1 MLKNKKGILSII
13 IGCLFL
19 TMGAQNTNSPY
30 SRYGYG
36 ILKDNSIGASRSM
49 GGISYGLRD
58 GKSAN
63 PGNPASYSSV
73 DSLTFIFD
81 VGISYSK
88 AQLSDGINS
97 QREDNGGLDYITMMM
112 PLSKKLGLSF
122 GILPYSSVG
131 YSFGSNEDSG
141 STTYVKSFSGS
152 GGISQIYAGLGYEFM
167 KNISVGANVYYM
179 FGSLTHTRSIPSTSS
194 SAYTSYD
201 YRKLKVDAL
210 RFELGAQYTHQL
222 TSDDLLTVGAV
233 FSPKIPGKARFSN
246 IKQEW
251 SSSTL
256 VSEDTVTMK
265 NVDAGLPSTYGLGFT
280 LTHKKKMVVGADLT
294 YQQWNKISYEVGDGD
309 LGADGL
315 TAAER
320 FNNRWKASAGV
331 EYMIDPTS
339 RSFLNRMK
347 FRGGLNY
354 GNSYMNVKNSAGN
367 IGGYKEYGATVGF
380 GFPIRDSYTGRTS
393 YLNLGFEYLTVRPEL
408 SNMIKE
414 TYLGVTL
421 NVNFNDLWF
430 MKNKFR

>member
-1 MLKNKKGILSII
+1 MLKNRKGLLTII

-36 ILKDNSIGASRSM
+36 ILKDNAIGASRSM

-63 PGNPASYSSV
+63 PGNPASYSGV

-81 VGISYSK
+81 I
-88 AQLSDGINS
+88 GINYTNGVNN
-97 QREDNGGLDYITMMM
+97 QRENNGGLDYITMLM

-131 YSFGSNEDSG
+131 YSFGSDESSG
-141 STTYVKSFSGS
+141 STTYQKTFSGS
-152 GGISQIYAGLGYEFM
+152 GGISQVYAGLGYELL
-167 KNISVGANVYYM
+167 KNISIGANAYYM
-179 FGSLTHTRSIPSTSS
+179 FGSLSHTRSIPSISN

-201 YRKLKVDAL
+201 YKTLKVNTL
-210 RFELGAQYTHQL
+210 RFDIGAQYTHQL
-222 TSDDLLTVGAV
+222 NADNLLTVGAV
-233 FSPKIPGKARFSN
+233 FSPRIAAKAQFTDV
-246 IKQEW
+246 KQEW
-251 SSSTL
+251 SSSSSTTPVTNDTL
-256 VSEDTVTMK
+256 TLK
-265 NVDAGLPSTYGLGFT
+265 NIDAGIPSTYGAGFT
-280 LTHKKKMVVGADLT
+280 LTHKKKLVVGADFT
-294 YQQWNKISYEVGDGD
+294 YQQWDKISYEVGDGD
-309 LGADGL
+309 FGADGL

-320 FNNRWKASAGV
+320 FNSRWKASAGI

-339 RSFLNRMK
+339 RSYFQRIK
-347 FRGGLNY
+347 FRGGFNY
-354 GNSYMNVKNSAGN
+354 ANSYMNVKNEDGN
-367 IGGYKEYGATVGF
+367 VGGYKEYGATLGF
-380 GFPIRDSYTGRTS
+380 GLPIRDTYTGRTS
-393 YLNLGFEYLTVRPEL
+393 YVNLGFEFLTVRPEL

-421 NVNFNDLWF
+421 NVNINDLWF